1 MQVRWAFGDSYPDS
15 ALTDAISNKT
25 IFQNWYADN
34 IQSNDS
40 STCSDSLLV
49 YTQGFDTV
57 YRNTYRPAPG
67 VPYGFS
73 TSRISPFTEVPDFV
87 IPGEHLSGA
96 PMGLF
101 IWIIQ
106 Y

>member
-15 ALTDAISNKT
+15 ALTDAINNKT

-40 STCSDSLLV
+40 STCSNSLLV
-49 YTQGFDTV
+49 YTQGFGTV

-87 IPGEHLSGA
+87 IPGEH
-96 PMGLF
+96 P
-101 IWIIQ
+101 
-106 Y
+106 